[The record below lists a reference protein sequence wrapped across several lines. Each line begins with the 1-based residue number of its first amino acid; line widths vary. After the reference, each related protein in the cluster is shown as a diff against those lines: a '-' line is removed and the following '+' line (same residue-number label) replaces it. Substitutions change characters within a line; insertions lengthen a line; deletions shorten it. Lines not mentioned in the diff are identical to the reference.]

1 MAPIKFEENIKD
13 KLEQRT
19 IQPSSEGWQ
28 KLSER
33 LDAAPKRKS
42 KGYWWLGIAASFVG
56 LLIVSSI
63 LFSKGDGDAI
73 NTPVIVN
80 EDPKNAADDAVK
92 NPVIEEEKIQEI
104 EITSEE
110 FKELDTILKK
120 ELIPTNHV
128 ITQSTEKKILLVK
141 ENVSKEEIVS
151 VVTPQENVIATSI
164 EGTKTHEDLK
174 VDEVVGQI
182 LKLQKE
188 KSSVTDAEIDA
199 LLKQAE
205 KELMTQRLYN
215 ASTLTV
221 DADVLLSQVETD
233 LEQSFRDRV
242 FDALKS
248 GYKKVKT
255 AVAERNN

>member
-19 IQPSSEGWQ
+19 IQPSSDAWS

-33 LDAAPKRKS
+33 LDAEPKKKK
-42 KGYWWLGIAASFVG
+42 KGYWWLGVAASFIG

-63 LFSKGDGDAI
+63 LFSGDSGGN

-80 EDPKNAADDAVK
+80 DNTENTVIDAENNLVVNEEEVQKNEIA
-92 NPVIEEEKIQEI
+92 IEELEI
-104 EITSEE
+104 KSEI
-110 FKELDTILKK
+110 
-120 ELIPTNHV
+120 P
-128 ITQSTEKKILLVK
+128 VK
-141 ENVSKEEIVS
+141 EIIKPIKQEQKNKTEAVVFTEQKNLQKTTMES
-151 VVTPQENVIATSI
+151 VAQQETIIATDI
-164 EGTKTHEDLK
+164 NEVKTTEDLK
-174 VDEVVGQI
+174 VDEVVAQI
-182 LKLQKE
+182 LKLQE
-188 KSSVTDAEIDA
+188 QKSTVTDAEIDA

-205 KELMTQRLYN
+205 RELMSKRLYET
-215 ASTLTV
+215 STQTV
-221 DADVLLSQVETD
+221 DAELLLLQVETD
-233 LEQSFRDRV
+233 IDQSFRDRV